1 MINKSLNS
9 EIDETCLL
17 YKDVRVSYSKLAN
30 NCSIGDFSR
39 VDYSNLAGHVR
50 VNRMNHIYKTSLG
63 SHTYTGQNTVIMDA
77 KIGNFCSI
85 AWNITI
91 GAAEHDF
98 NKITTHAFLY
108 NQYDHIRPE
117 EKDEAYDRFEKEIVI
132 GNDVWIGANAIILRG
147 VNVSDG
153 AVIGAGAVVTKDV
166 PPYAIVAGNPAKV
179 IKYRFS
185 DEMIKELLE
194 LKWWNFTDD
203 KIQELYPYFDKDLT
217 IESLKELKE
226 KVMSVE

>member
-1 MINKSLNS
+1 
-9 EIDETCLL
+9 
-17 YKDVRVSYSKLAN
+17 
-30 NCSIGDFSR
+30 
-39 VDYSNLAGHVR
+39 
-50 VNRMNHIYKTSLG
+50 MNHIYKASLG
-63 SHTYTGQNTVIMDA
+63 RHTYTGQNTVIMDT

-98 NKITTHAFLY
+98 NRITTHAFLY

-203 KIQELYPYFDKDLT
+203 KIQELYPYFEKDLT